1 MKRRSVAEVAHALQL
16 SPQRVRVLAS
26 RGLLEAEKLGNQW
39 VVNGIG
45 PDRRSRPGRPV
56 SAANAWGL
64 LALLAGEVP
73 EWLDP
78 SVRSR
83 LKRRLREPGW
93 VLQGLG
99 CSQPRAAVERLR
111 VLPVDLI
118 KLEDEVIKSG
128 LSANYPEL
136 DVLLDGEM
144 LDGYVSRQAF
154 EAIDRRLHPLRGS
167 SRPNVVL
174 RIPQHD
180 WVLDQ
185 GARVPV
191 AVAAADLLH
200 AEDARERRAAR
211 DLLLRLAG

>member
-1 MKRRSVAEVAHALQL
+1 MKRRSVSEVARELQL

-45 PDRRSRPGRPV
+45 PARRSRPGRPV

-73 EWLDP
+73 GWLDP

-83 LKRRLREPGW
+83 LRRRLREPGW

-99 CSQPRAAVERLR
+99 SSQPRAAVERLR
-111 VLPVDLI
+111 VWPVDLI
-118 KLEDEVIKSG
+118 TLEVFG
-128 LSANYPEL
+128 
-136 DVLLDGEM
+136 DGEI

-174 RIPQHD
+174 RIPHHD